1 MTKIVLHGSRLSPF
15 VEKAYRG
22 LRYKGL
28 DVELVELGNPL
39 ELRKL
44 NPVTRKMPVALF
56 DGERVYDSTFILR
69 RAEELQPEPPFY
81 AADAE
86 LAANQRRL
94 EDWADESLYWMA
106 MGLRWTPKNAGATAS
121 QILAGLPAL
130 LRPVVKP
137 MVTRQIGGMTRA
149 QGFGRLPED
158 VLLRELG
165 LALDDLAT
173 SPGGRAFFWGERPG
187 AADFAVYGQLHM
199 LTSGPTPEAE
209 ALIADRPPL
218 VDFAKRVA
226 EASGGA

>member
-1 MTKIVLHGSRLSPF
+1 MSRIVLHGSRLSPF

-28 DVELVELGNPL
+28 EVELVELGNPMQ
-39 ELRKL
+39 LRKL
-44 NPVTRKMPVALF
+44 NPVTGKMPVALF
-56 DGERVYDSTFILR
+56 DGERVHDSTFILR
-69 RAEELQPEPPFY
+69 RAEELQPEPPLY

-86 LAANQRRL
+86 VAAHQRRL

-106 MGLRWTPKNAGATAS
+106 MALRWTRKNAAATAS
-121 QILAGLPAL
+121 QILSGLPAL

-137 MVTRQIGGMTRA
+137 MVTRQIGGMARA
-149 QGFGRLPED
+149 QGFGRLPDD
-158 VLLRELG
+158 VVLRELG

-173 SPGGRAFFWGERPG
+173 SLGGRAFFWADRPG
-187 AADFAVYGQLHM
+187 AADFAVHGQLHM

-209 ALIADRPPL
+209 ALIADRPAL
-218 VDFAKRVA
+218 VDFAKRVE